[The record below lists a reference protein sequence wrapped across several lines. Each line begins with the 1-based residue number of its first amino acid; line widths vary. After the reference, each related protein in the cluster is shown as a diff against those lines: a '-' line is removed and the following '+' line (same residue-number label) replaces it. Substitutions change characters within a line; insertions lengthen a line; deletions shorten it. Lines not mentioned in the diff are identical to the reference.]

1 MREERSVAVRISV
14 FNSGFTNRPVWTKE
28 RFTEAPATSAPASQG
43 SIIETMSL
51 SDEVSQKITAL
62 HTDLDLDCIQKV
74 MGMIFKFESPSLKPL
89 QKQIGGGPARGLG
102 QYEILPNREDKA
114 DKASGRAETAYTRA
128 RNFYENNDMKI
139 PTDHWTKALADTGTF
154 DIVEARSG
162 AGLTGNEQYEMA
174 VLDHLMGENYDTP
187 SFTKTIKKCGDGT
200 LTSEMVRIYHRDYHK
215 VTDAH
220 SDAEVTRWNDQNK
233 ENSVL
238 ASPKVLAS
246 KDIGVT
252 QSGNSYTITLRKIP
266 YKIPTVWGWDK
277 NYKGRGSLLGRW
289 VNVLSDS
296 VSYPATV
303 VGESDSYTIDGKVI
317 TITGKYRIYGT
328 TSDHDTIFKVSYAY
342 LDNYDPNWTKM
353 V

>member
-1 MREERSVAVRISV
+1 MRISV
-14 FNSGFTNRPVWTKE
+14 FNSGFTNRPNWTKE
-28 RFTEAPATSAPASQG
+28 KFTEAPATSAPVSQG

-62 HTDLDLDCIQKV
+62 HPDLDLDCIQKV
-74 MGMIFKFESPSLKPL
+74 MGMIFKFESVSLEIDAK
-89 QKQIGGGPARGLG
+89 QKLDDGSIGCARGLG
-102 QYEILPNREDKA
+102 QYETLKDGC
-114 DKASGRAETAYTRA
+114 SGRAKTAYTRT
-128 RNFYENNDMKI
+128 RNFYKDNGMKI
-139 PTDHWTKALADTGTF
+139 PTDHWTQTLADTGTF
-154 DIVEARSG
+154 DIVE

-174 VLDHLMGENYDTP
+174 VLDHLMGPNYGTP
-187 SFTKTIKKCGDGT
+187 GFTDTIKKCGDGD
-200 LTSEMVRIYHRDYHK
+200 LTSEMVRTYHRDYHK
-215 VTDAH
+215 ITDAH
-220 SDAEVTRWNDQNK
+220 SKNEVTRWNDQNK

-277 NYKGRGSLLGRW
+277 NYKGREGLVGRW
-289 VNVLSDS
+289 VEVLSDS
-296 VSYPATV
+296 VSYPSAV

-342 LDNYDPNWTKM
+342 LDNYDPNWVKLG
-353 V
+353 